1 MADTDHQ
8 RAIDLNNLVTA
19 LSTLPSRIGSTLAA
33 DPQFLNDSAL
43 GRLAANNELL
53 SIKATRSNP

>member
-8 RAIDLNNLVTA
+8 RVIDLNNEVIA
-19 LSTLPSRIGSTLAA
+19 LSTLPSRTGSTLVA

-43 GRLAANNELL
+43 GRLAANSEIL
-53 SIKATRSNP
+53 SVKGSRTNP